1 MAGEVIMIQIGQAGN
16 QVSAAFW
23 KKVCLEHGIDHQ
35 TGRPTE
41 KDTVKGNPEVI
52 FNKIGNKYVPRAV
65 IVDLEPAVVDDLK
78 KNFNTL
84 FDPKSVIAGVDGAGN
99 NFAIGYNSMGM
110 EYIGKVMTVVE
121 QRVSETEALGGFILT
136 HSVGGG
142 TGSGFGSRIIRT
154 LRERYPKVPIMTFSI
169 FPSPKI
175 SETVVE
181 PYNAILALSNLA
193 KYASACVVLD
203 NEALFRIAS
212 EKLEVENPSLEDLNL
227 IVSQVM
233 VNITASIRFSGTM
246 NIDLAKLVTNL
257 VPYDTVNFFL
267 CSTAPLVLTGK
278 ESFENYSIQ
287 DLSLSLFNS
296 ESILADMNPSEGKYL
311 AASVLFR
318 GNILATEMTEAMSQ
332 IKEQYKFVDFIPT
345 GFKVSKSEVP
355 PADSSVGIVLLANNT
370 GIVEVFERIL
380 AQFDKL
386 WSRKAFAH
394 WFTDEG
400 FEEEDINEAADA
412 VRQIIEHYK
421 SYNEES
427 GA

>member
-1 MAGEVIMIQIGQAGN
+1 MAGEVIIIQIGQAGN

-23 KKVCLEHGIDHQ
+23 KKVCLEHGIDHL

-41 KDTVKGNPEVI
+41 GDTVKGNPSVI

-65 IVDLEPAVVDDLK
+65 VVDLEPAVVEDLK

-84 FDPKSVIAGVDGAGN
+84 FDPKSVISGVDGAGN
-99 NFAIGYNSMGM
+99 NFAVGYNAMGM
-110 EYIGKVMTVVE
+110 EYIDRVMTVVE
-121 QRVSETEALGGFILT
+121 QRVSETEALGGFLMT
-136 HSVGGG
+136 HSIGGG
-142 TGSGFGSRIIRT
+142 TGSGFGSRILRT

-181 PYNAILALSNLA
+181 PYNAILALANLA

-212 EKLEVENPSLEDLNL
+212 DKLEVENPSLEDLNL
-227 IVSQVM
+227 IISQVM

-267 CSTAPLVLTGK
+267 ASTAPLVLTGK

-287 DLSLSLFNS
+287 DLSLSLFDKDN
-296 ESILADMNPSEGKYL
+296 ILADMNPSEGKYL

-318 GNILATEMTEAMSQ
+318 GKVLATEITEAMSQ
-332 IKEQYKFVDFIPT
+332 IKEQYDFVDFIPT
-345 GFKVSKSEVP
+345 GFKVSKSEIP
-355 PADSSVGIVLLANNT
+355 PSDSTVGIVLLANNT

-386 WSRKAFAH
+386 WARKAFAH
-394 WFTDEG
+394 WYTDAG
-400 FEEEDINEAADA
+400 FEEEDINEAADS

-421 SYNEES
+421 SYNEE
-427 GA
+427 GGT